1 MQCEALEKV
10 ISIARKNSKILLSP
24 AFFEKI
30 CARLEVVTQK
40 TGDKMIFTKDNRT
53 SEAVII
59 NAENCT
65 QYKCMV
71 KEGAQGIRIYEFIKA
86 MVELLTDVEIPP
98 SPYEKMGQTATYYCE
113 KGIEILEEKFLKGA
127 V

>member
-30 CARLEVVTQK
+30 CARLEVNTRNS
-40 TGDKMIFTKDNRT
+40 GDKMIFTKNDRT

-59 NAENCT
+59 NAENCAE
-65 QYKCMV
+65 YKCMV

-86 MVELLTDVEIPP
+86 MVELLTDIEIPP
-98 SPYEKMGQTATYYCE
+98 SPYEKMGQTAAYYCE
-113 KGIEILEEKFLKGA
+113 KGIEILEDKFLKGA

>member
-10 ISIARKNSKILLSP
+10 INIARKNSKILLSP

-30 CARLEVVTQK
+30 CARLEITAEK
-40 TGDKMIFTKDNRT
+40 SSDKMIFTKDDRT

-59 NAENCT
+59 SADNCT

-98 SPYEKMGQTATYYCE
+98 SPYDKMGQTAAYYCE
-113 KGIEILEEKFLKGA
+113 KGIDILEEKFLKGA